1 MACTYYR
8 RHDTDVLKNT
18 AETNLLSQKTCTVQP
33 SSLILYNMDTFAN
46 IPSDDET

>member
-18 AETNLLSQKTCTVQP
+18 AETNLLSQKTCTAIFP
-33 SSLILYNMDTFAN
+33 YTRYNMDTFAN

>member
-18 AETNLLSQKTCTVQP
+18 AETNLLSQKTCTAIFPYTAQHGHVCKQK
-33 SSLILYNMDTFAN
+33 L
-46 IPSDDET
+46 PSDDET